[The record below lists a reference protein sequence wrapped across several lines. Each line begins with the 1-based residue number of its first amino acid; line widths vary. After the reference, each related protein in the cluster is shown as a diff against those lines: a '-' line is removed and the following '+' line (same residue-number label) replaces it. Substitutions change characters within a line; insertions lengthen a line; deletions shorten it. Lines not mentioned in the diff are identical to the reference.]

1 VDFVSLLSERGD
13 VLAFLVTFTA
23 AQARGVIRWGF
34 AVERELNL
42 KDQICRIH
50 EARADRLENALRDSG
65 VERARANNDL
75 LEALKLEAE
84 RLRSGQA
91 ERR

>member
-1 VDFVSLLSERGD
+1 MDFVSLLSERGD
-13 VLAFLVTFTA
+13 VLAFLVAFIA

-34 AVERELNL
+34 TVQRELDL
-42 KDQICRIH
+42 KDHISRIH
-50 EARADRLENALRDSG
+50 EDRADRLEAALRDSG